1 MVLLTKPNGAPGG
14 GEEFLLGL
22 ANFHVATTIGPLFIK
37 FLSLSW
43 FHFIITAKCQTYSL
57 SYLHNAWCSYM
68 YTIPIR
74 LLLILEVLHKFI
86 VEHDGVVR
94 LFRIRAVGWAQCALV
109 QYHFCNLCRCYKPT
123 VNIFVERLLVGQS
136 T

>member
-14 GEEFLLGL
+14 GEVFLLGL

-43 FHFIITAKCQTYSL
+43 FHFIITARCQTYSL
-57 SYLHNAWCSYM
+57 SCLHNAWCSYM

-94 LFRIRAVGWAQCALV
+94 LFRIRAVGWANVHLSSITFATSADVINPQ
-109 QYHFCNLCRCYKPT
+109 
-123 VNIFVERLLVGQS
+123 
-136 T
+136 